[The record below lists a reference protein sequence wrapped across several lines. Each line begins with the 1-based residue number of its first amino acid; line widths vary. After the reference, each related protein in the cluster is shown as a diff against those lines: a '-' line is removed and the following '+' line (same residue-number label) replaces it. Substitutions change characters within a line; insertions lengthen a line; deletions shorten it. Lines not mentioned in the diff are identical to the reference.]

1 MMHQRLPPMPDPP
14 ELLNIRL
21 DSLGDIRREMAAV
34 YRETRS
40 KRMHPSVAS
49 RLIYMLTTLTAT
61 LLAERKALC
70 EPAANQFSVIEN
82 SSAAQS
88 NLC

>member
-1 MMHQRLPPMPDPP
+1 MRQRLPPLPDPP

-40 KRMHPSVAS
+40 KRMHPAVAS

-61 LLAERKALC
+61 LLAERRTERSFNPNELPV
-70 EPAANQFSVIEN
+70 PAV
-82 SSAAQS
+82 SASIPVQ
-88 NLC
+88 